1 MKNLPLNNYAY
12 KELELDFKEWLALLG
27 YAENT
32 VYNMPL
38 YVHEF
43 FHWLEQS
50 EIRQIQSITT
60 ENVHDF
66 LFQLRERPH
75 HVHGGRI
82 SAAHINKYHQALVLL
97 SQFTRQTNRGS
108 FTVETERLEQTRAV
122 PVVLTTEEIKVLYNA
137 IESTVLGL
145 RDRVML
151 DMFYGCGLRRNE
163 GVQLDVSDIDF
174 KDRMVY
180 VRKGKNY
187 RERYVPINEPAIA
200 HLRDYITHSRP
211 LLLKKD
217 KTPALF
223 ISDKG
228 FRAQGQ
234 SLLIRLRKLAKLI
247 KLNKHKQIGLHTLRH
262 SIATHL
268 LQSGMKLKHIA
279 RFLGHRS
286 IESTQIYTHVSQ
298 IQRTKTNQ
306 SNQTQRTGNEK
317 LP

>member
-50 EIRQIQSITT
+50 EIKQVQGITT
-60 ENVHDF
+60 EHIHDF
-66 LFQLRERPH
+66 LFQLKERPH
-75 HVHGGRI
+75 QMHGGKI
-82 SAAHINKYHQALVLL
+82 STAHINKYHQGLVLL

-122 PVVLTTEEIKVLYNA
+122 PVVLTTDEIKALYNA
-137 IESTVLGL
+137 TESTVLGL

-151 DMFYGCGLRRNE
+151 DIFYGCGLRRNE

-187 RERYVPINEPAIA
+187 KERYVPINEPAIE
-200 HLRDYITHSRP
+200 HLRDYLTHSRP

-247 KLNKHKQIGLHTLRH
+247 KLKHKAIGLHTLRH
-262 SIATHL
+262 SVATHL

-279 RFLGHRS
+279 KFLGHRS
-286 IESTQIYTHVSQ
+286 MESTQIYTHVQ
-298 IQRTKTNQ
+298 DKTSIKPIN
-306 SNQTQRTGNEK
+306 NEK